1 MVCSTARPG
10 PIDSNNRMNAADPT
24 PGAAGGIV
32 LRRIDWDNRMD
43 AARRRQRPFSLARI
57 HVPII
62 NRLSG
67 INSYEYPC
75 KSNKCAS
82 FNANPPCCGSALFIL
97 LMILKVQ
104 RHCSSSTCG
113 RLFVCPGANVTYN
126 AFPHHADRG
135 SIPSTHYAETGPN
148 CE

>member
-1 MVCSTARPG
+1 MHYASGQHQCVVSDIQGGHTDPNACVTYAAEGHSLGRP
-10 PIDSNNRMNAADPT
+10 
-24 PGAAGGIV
+24 
-32 LRRIDWDNRMD
+32 
-43 AARRRQRPFSLARI
+43 
-57 HVPII
+57 
-62 NRLSG
+62 
-67 INSYEYPC
+67 